1 MAELI
6 ASQVSASFL
15 AASAVGCVVLGLWLY
30 VFDLDRL
37 ADRRLRQFVQTP
49 IGEFD
54 EDAAAAQRRATRSL
68 PKGRST
74 SASGRLIERL
84 LSDARSSL
92 SPRDVVLIAVVLV
105 IVVGGLALL
114 ITREMPVALIAAV
127 LGGAAPLGW
136 LRWRGGRVVGR
147 FTRQLPDTVGLLASS
162 VRAGHSFLQ
171 ALEQVADDAP
181 EPTKEALLL
190 VVREIGIGASQED
203 ALERLLVRYPSGDLE
218 LVIASINVQHQI
230 GGSLARILESIAET
244 IRERL
249 RIEGDIK
256 ALTAPQRVSAYVLS
270 GLPVFLTLGLL
281 FISNDY
287 ISPLFE
293 PGPLRIALFTAIALV
308 VSGFLVMR
316 SMSKIDV

>member
-1 MAELI
+1 MPELI
-6 ASQVSASFL
+6 PSQLPASFL
-15 AASAVGCVVLGLWLY
+15 GAAAVGCIALGLWLY

-37 ADRRLRQFVQTP
+37 AGRRLRQFVQAP
-49 IGEFD
+49 IGVFD
-54 EDAAAAQRRATRSL
+54 EDEAAAQRRATRSL

-74 SASGRLIERL
+74 SATGRLLERL
-84 LSDARSSL
+84 LADARSSL
-92 SPRDVVLIAVVLV
+92 SARDIVVMAAILV

-114 ITREMPVALIAAV
+114 ITGEMLVAVPAAV

-147 FTRQLPDTVGLLASS
+147 FTRQLPDTIGLLASS

-171 ALEQVADDAP
+171 ALELVADDAP

-190 VVREIGIGASQED
+190 VMREIGIGASQED

-230 GGSLARILESIAET
+230 GGSLARILESIADT
-244 IRERL
+244 IRERM
-249 RIEGDIK
+249 RIEGDIR

-270 GLPVFLTLGLL
+270 GLPVFLTIGLL
-281 FISNDY
+281 LIGPDY
-287 ISPLFE
+287 IGPLFE

-316 SMSKIDV
+316 SLAKIDV

>member
-1 MAELI
+1 VAELI
-6 ASQVSASFL
+6 ASQVPASFL
-15 AASAVGCVVLGLWLY
+15 GAAAVGCIVLGLWLY

-37 ADRRLRQFVQTP
+37 AGRRLRQFVQAP

-54 EDAAAAQRRATRSL
+54 EDAAVAQRHATRSF

-84 LSDARSSL
+84 LAEAESSL
-92 SPRDVVLIAVVLV
+92 SPRDIVVSAALLV

-114 ITREMPVALIAAV
+114 ISRDTLVTVPAAV
-127 LGGAAPLGW
+127 LGGAAPFGW
-136 LRWRGGRVVGR
+136 LRWRASRVVGR
-147 FTRQLPDTVGLLASS
+147 FTRQLPDTVSLLASS

-171 ALEQVADDAP
+171 ALEQVADDAS
-181 EPTKEALLL
+181 EPTKGALLL

-218 LVIASINVQHQI
+218 LIIASINVQHQI
-230 GGSLARILESIAET
+230 GGSLARILESIADT
-244 IRERL
+244 IRERM

-270 GLPVFLTLGLL
+270 GLPVFLTLGL
-281 FISNDY
+281 FVIGPDY
-287 ISPLFE
+287 IGPLFE

-316 SMSKIDV
+316 SFAKIDV